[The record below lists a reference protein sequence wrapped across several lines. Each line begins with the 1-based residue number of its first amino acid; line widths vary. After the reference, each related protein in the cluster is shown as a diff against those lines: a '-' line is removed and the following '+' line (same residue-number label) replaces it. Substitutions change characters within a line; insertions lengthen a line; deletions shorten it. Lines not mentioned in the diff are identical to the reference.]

1 MRCDAT
7 FPSQLHIYHK
17 LLIFLYVA
25 RYYQRV
31 PGLTTSTCKLCG
43 IFVPEGSR
51 AHHLKSKHPEVS
63 TGTGAT
69 VGEHGSLISA
79 PASKSDRT
87 NTSSRAAHLPP
98 DPALSATEDA
108 FAKHPTSLC
117 TSALGLDTDLV
128 AASAPVTLSVGA
140 LANGTESLSVDDV
153 INDDQHPPCA
163 SADISS
169 NPTVTG
175 AGMHATNVDEF
186 GLSATQRRL
195 QIQAMTKLQQKLAK
209 SHGEHS
215 KKRSVGSDVAVAKKR
230 AVDQGE
236 MVLAEID
243 SDASTT
249 LNASDSTPVKTATDS
264 TPIKNNL
271 IVRRAKQRTSLRS
284 QTCLSYDSAE
294 PLLPPSSTSLVN
306 DAQSTCYVIH
316 EESLG
321 SMLDDPPQI
330 PDFSQQ
336 TIIQVKGKGRK
347 LDWPIVPHTS
357 TPCQAGCENL
367 AVAHY
372 SCSHNFCDEC
382 LVGIRRHQKTKK
394 SEAEQLYGPHFLPLL
409 CCRGHRDM
417 LNLS

>member
-1 MRCDAT
+1 MLDDPPQIPD
-7 FPSQLHIYHK
+7 FSQQTI
-17 LLIFLYVA
+17 I
-25 RYYQRV
+25 QV
-31 PGLTTSTCKLCG
+31 PNFRS
-43 IFVPEGSR
+43 V
-51 AHHLKSKHPEVS
+51 LKSPPAAVPLKPLKDCVLVS
-63 TGTGAT
+63 
-69 VGEHGSLISA
+69 
-79 PASKSDRT
+79 
-87 NTSSRAAHLPP
+87 
-98 DPALSATEDA
+98 ALSATEDA

-195 QIQAMTKLQQKLAK
+195 QMQAMTKLQQKLAK

-316 EESLG
+316 EESTQAAPNQRLPAGLG
-321 SMLDDPPQI
+321 LSSCVATQHFPRNSTFITSFSSFYTSPGTTSVFLVSPQALANYVA
-330 PDFSQQ
+330 FLFQKAA
-336 TIIQVKGKGRK
+336 V
-347 LDWPIVPHTS
+347 HT
-357 TPCQAGCENL
+357 T
-367 AVAHY
+367 
-372 SCSHNFCDEC
+372 
-382 LVGIRRHQKTKK
+382 
-394 SEAEQLYGPHFLPLL
+394 
-409 CCRGHRDM
+409 
-417 LNLS
+417 

>member
-1 MRCDAT
+1 VQFCFFHLHHPCISTHFSCRLT
-7 FPSQLHIYHK
+7 PSPN
-17 LLIFLYVA
+17 FRSV
-25 RYYQRV
+25 
-31 PGLTTSTCKLCG
+31 
-43 IFVPEGSR
+43 
-51 AHHLKSKHPEVS
+51 LKSPPVAVPLKPLKDCVLVS
-63 TGTGAT
+63 
-69 VGEHGSLISA
+69 
-79 PASKSDRT
+79 
-87 NTSSRAAHLPP
+87 
-98 DPALSATEDA
+98 ALSATEDA

-195 QIQAMTKLQQKLAK
+195 QMQAMTKLQQKLAK

-394 SEAEQLYGPHFLPLL
+394 SEAEQLYGPHFLPPFFL
-409 CCRGHRDM
+409 CCRGQRDM

>member
-1 MRCDAT
+1 M
-7 FPSQLHIYHK
+7 L
-17 LLIFLYVA
+17 
-25 RYYQRV
+25 
-31 PGLTTSTCKLCG
+31 
-43 IFVPEGSR
+43 
-51 AHHLKSKHPEVS
+51 VS
-63 TGTGAT
+63 
-69 VGEHGSLISA
+69 
-79 PASKSDRT
+79 
-87 NTSSRAAHLPP
+87 
-98 DPALSATEDA
+98 ALSATEDA

-249 LNASDSTPVKTATDS
+249 LNATDS

-316 EESLG
+316 EESTQAAPNQRLPAGLG
-321 SMLDDPPQI
+321 LSSCVATQHFPRNSTFITSFSSVYTSPGTTSVFLVSPQALANYVA
-330 PDFSQQ
+330 FLFQKAA
-336 TIIQVKGKGRK
+336 V
-347 LDWPIVPHTS
+347 HT
-357 TPCQAGCENL
+357 T
-367 AVAHY
+367 
-372 SCSHNFCDEC
+372 
-382 LVGIRRHQKTKK
+382 
-394 SEAEQLYGPHFLPLL
+394 
-409 CCRGHRDM
+409 
-417 LNLS
+417 